1 MNKLRVSALLLAG
14 SVAASSFAAP
24 VHAAAVSVTDL
35 EQQAEDM
42 VNQNVVQ
49 SSKGETKDSESGE
62 YGGDDSDMQAN
73 KADISGSEAT
83 SYEKVEINSM
93 EDFKKLV
100 KNCHYDGWS
109 RDKEVIL
116 NTDLD
121 FANEE
126 FTPIESFGGKFN
138 GKGHRLSGVSITGNV
153 SETGVFGTIQ
163 NTGTVSGLKVQ
174 GVISPNGNQTKLGGI
189 AGLNYGKIQNC
200 SFDGQI
206 SADSEIGGI
215 VGRNGRYGTVSGC
228 SSTGAITGTSA
239 SGGIVGYNEG
249 TVLSCTNG
257 ISVNTT
263 YQDSNLTLDQLTS
276 TVDKILTTGDLTSFE
291 NLEINSDTGGIAG
304 FTSGVI
310 ASCTNEAEI
319 GYEHVGYN
327 VGGIAGRNSGFL
339 QKNTNNAAVYGRK
352 DVGGIVGQMQ
362 PYLSVDFA
370 QSTLDDLDSQLD
382 QLNSL
387 VNTGLDN
394 VGSYSANTR
403 NHLTNINGL
412 SKIAQ
417 DSTKGLADE
426 GSDQYD
432 EAAGKINKAMGT
444 IQSSLNTFSDIATKL
459 GGYLENAKS
468 SLSSL
473 GTSMSSYIDGINLT
487 SEDRNAMETY
497 IKQFEDGV
505 DQVADGVQKLSDAVA
520 EGPNVSD
527 MGNTRNQDQVRSNV
541 SDALN
546 EISEGYQEMSSA
558 VDGMSSVLE
567 KYPEDENAQEALDRL
582 QETRDTLDSLNNEI
596 GDAQS
601 SLSVLKDS
609 SSIEAFKDGDFSA
622 GDLQDLAADLR
633 EQQAKLLENYPE
645 LDDAEVAGKSDDELK
660 EYFQEKYGFSDEDAQ
675 AYTDHYIKYR
685 DEYKTVTDNIAK
697 LDSAAA
703 DIWTD
708 PDAFEQWVKDN
719 DIEGVIQDITDG
731 LGDQGSSL
739 SEMLKIAEKYGK
751 NAANI
756 SGVAESLR
764 SAANT
769 LKDSPDVSSEL
780 SGALNALASMDLK
793 LNGISDTMRSNANNL
808 YDAMSQLTDEMQS
821 LSDAMSSE
829 SEEGLENLRAI
840 TDQFDT
846 IMRTLRDAADDL
858 QNTDDNNGVQDVS
871 DEDVSHTHQGRA
883 TACTNYGE
891 VSGDTNAGGITGMI
905 GVEYDL
911 DPETDIHQSGDSSL
925 DYIFRAKC
933 IVDNCT
939 NRGTIKARSNY
950 SGGIAG
956 HMEMGLVAENANY
969 GTLDCSGSYVGG
981 ITGYSVG
988 VARDNTAKCDVS
1000 GVKYVGGIAGY
1011 GVTLRN
1017 NLAMVGASDSKQYV
1031 GAIAGRVK
1039 NVDPDQV
1046 SGNYYYSTSIYGID
1060 GVSYEGIAE
1069 GVTYDALLEKD
1080 NIPESFHQLVL
1091 TFRADDTIVRQI
1103 VCSYGTA
1110 IPEDQIPQVPP
1121 KEGFHAEW
1129 SRTDFSKITED
1140 EVIEANY
1147 SRINT
1152 LLVSH
1157 QERSVG
1163 QPVIEV
1169 YGNFRDEDALVL
1181 TQMTA
1186 ESGEKER
1193 WMVSIPD
1200 DGQEKHQIRFL
1211 ASDDTRNPEIYLI
1224 QNGKK
1229 TKAVTDT
1236 LGKYITFDAEGN
1248 DVAFCVEEKGVA
1260 GGIAGKIGIAVV
1272 MAGAAAVLLHG
1283 ILKKKQNRKKAKL
1296 RSRNQKGGGNG
1307 DNFDESEWLDDEV
1320 STGGQ

>member
-14 SVAASSFAAP
+14 SVAASLLAAP
-24 VHAAAVSVTDL
+24 MGAAAASMTDL

-42 VNQNVVQ
+42 VNQSVVQ
-49 SSKGETKDSESGE
+49 SAKGETKDSDSTDAEE
-62 YGGDDSDMQAN
+62 DDSDKQAN
-73 KADISGSEAT
+73 KADISGSEAS

-100 KNCHYDGWS
+100 KNCHYDSWS
-109 RDKEVIL
+109 RDKEVVL

-126 FTPIESFGGKFN
+126 FTPIESFGGRFD
-138 GKGHRLSGVSITGNV
+138 GQGHQLSGVSIEGNV

-163 NTGTVSGLKVQ
+163 NTGTVTGLKVQ
-174 GVISPNGNQTKLGGI
+174 GVIAPNGSQTKLGGI

-206 SADSEIGGI
+206 SADSELGGI

-239 SGGIVGYNEG
+239 CGGIVGYNEG
-249 TVLSCTNG
+249 TVLTCTNG

-263 YQDSNLTLDQLTS
+263 YQDSNMTLDQLSS

-310 ASCTNEAEI
+310 ASCTNDAQI

-339 QKNTNNAAVYGRK
+339 QSNTNNAVVYGRK
-352 DVGGIVGQMQ
+352 DVGGIAGQMQ
-362 PYLSVDFA
+362 PYLSVDFT

-394 VGSYSANTR
+394 AGSYSANTR

-432 EAAGKINKAMGT
+432 EAAGKINKATST
-444 IQSSLNTFSDIATKL
+444 IQSSLGTFSDITTKL
-459 GGYLENAKS
+459 NGYLNDAKN

-473 GTSMSSYIDGINLT
+473 GSSMSSYMDGINLS
-487 SEDRNAMETY
+487 SEDRSAMEEY
-497 IKQFEDGV
+497 IRQFEDGA

-520 EGPNVSD
+520 EGPDVDD
-527 MGNTRNQDQVRSNV
+527 MGNSVNQDKVRNDV
-541 SDALN
+541 SDALT
-546 EISEGYQEMSSA
+546 EISEGYQQMSSA
-558 VDGMSSVLE
+558 VDGMSSVLG
-567 KYPEDENAQEALDRL
+567 KYPDDEKAQEALDHL
-582 QETRDTLDSLNNEI
+582 QGTKDTLSSLNNEI
-596 GDAQS
+596 DDAQS

-609 SSIEAFKDGDFSA
+609 SSIESFKDGDFSA
-622 GDLQDLAADLR
+622 GDLQDLASDLR
-633 EQQAKLLENYPE
+633 EQQAKLLEDYPE
-645 LDDAEVAGKSDDELK
+645 LDDPEVAGKNDEELK
-660 EYFQEKYGFSDEDAQ
+660 DYFQEKYGFSDEDAQ
-675 AYTDHYIKYR
+675 DYTDKYIKYR

-719 DIEGVIQDITDG
+719 DIDGVIQDINDG
-731 LGDQGSSL
+731 LGDQGNSL

-751 NAANI
+751 NAANV
-756 SGVAESLR
+756 SGVADSLR

-769 LKDSPDVSSEL
+769 LKNTPEIASEL
-780 SGALNALASMDLK
+780 SGALDALASMDLK
-793 LNGISDTMRSNANNL
+793 LNGISDTMRNNANNL

-821 LSDAMSSE
+821 LSDAMGSE
-829 SEEGLENLRAI
+829 SEEGLGNLRAI

-846 IMRTLRDAADDL
+846 IMRTLRDAAGDL
-858 QNTDDNNGVQDVS
+858 QNPDDDDTVQDVS
-871 DEDVSHTHQGRA
+871 DEDVSHTYQGRA

-891 VSGDTNAGGITGMI
+891 VNGDTNAGGITGMI

-911 DPETDIHQSGDSSL
+911 DPETDIHQSGDNSL

-939 NRGTIKARSNY
+939 NRGTVKARSNY

-956 HMEMGLVAENANY
+956 HMEMGLAAENANY

-981 ITGYSVG
+981 IAGYSVG
-988 VARDNTAKCDVS
+988 LVRNNTARCDVS
-1000 GVKYVGGIAGY
+1000 GSRYVGGIAGY
-1011 GVTLRN
+1011 GVTLRD

-1031 GAIAGRVK
+1031 GAVAGRVK
-1039 NVDPDQV
+1039 NVDPDEV
-1046 SGNYYYSTSIYGID
+1046 SDNYYYSTSIYGID

-1091 TFRADDTIVRQI
+1091 TFKADDTIVRQ
-1103 VCSYGTA
+1103 VACNYGEA
-1110 IPEDQIPQVPP
+1110 IPDDQIPQVPP

-1129 SRTDFSKITED
+1129 SRTDFSNITED
-1140 EVIEANY
+1140 EVIEADY
-1147 SRINT
+1147 SRVNT
-1152 LLVSH
+1152 LLVSQ
-1157 QERSVG
+1157 QERSAG

-1169 YGNFRDEDALVL
+1169 YGNFRDGDALIL
-1181 TQMTA
+1181 TEMAA

-1193 WMVSIPD
+1193 WMVSVPD

-1211 ASDDTRNPEIYLI
+1211 ASDDTKNPEIYLI

-1229 TKAVTDT
+1229 TKVQTDT
-1236 LGKYITFDAEGN
+1236 LGKYITFDAEGS
-1248 DVAFCVEEKGVA
+1248 DVAFCVEEKGTP
-1260 GGIAGKIGIAVV
+1260 GGLAGKIGIAVV
-1272 MAGAAAVLLHG
+1272 AAGAAAVLLHG
-1283 ILKKKQNRKKAKL
+1283 ILKKKRNRKKEKL
-1296 RSRNQKGGGNG
+1296 RSRNRKGGSGSA
-1307 DNFDESEWLDDEV
+1307 DTFDENEWLDDEV
-1320 STGGQ
+1320 

>member
-14 SVAASSFAAP
+14 SVAVSSLAAP
-24 VHAAAVSVTDL
+24 IGAAAASMTDL

-42 VNQNVVQ
+42 VNQSVVQ
-49 SSKGETKDSESGE
+49 SAKGETKDSDSTDAEE
-62 YGGDDSDMQAN
+62 DDSDRQAN
-73 KADISGSEAT
+73 KADISGSEAS

-100 KNCHYDGWS
+100 KNCHYDSWS
-109 RDKEVIL
+109 RDKEVVL

-126 FTPIESFGGKFN
+126 FTPIESFGGRFD
-138 GKGHRLSGVSITGNV
+138 GQGHQLSGVSIEGNV

-163 NTGTVSGLKVQ
+163 NTGTVTGLKVQ
-174 GVISPNGNQTKLGGI
+174 GVIAPNGSQTKLGGI

-206 SADSEIGGI
+206 SADSELGGI

-239 SGGIVGYNEG
+239 CGGIVGYNEG
-249 TVLSCTNG
+249 TVLTCTNG

-263 YQDSNLTLDQLTS
+263 YQDSNMTLDQLSS

-310 ASCTNEAEI
+310 ASCTNDAQI

-339 QKNTNNAAVYGRK
+339 QSNTNNAVVYGRK

-362 PYLSVDFA
+362 PYLSVDFT

-394 VGSYSANTR
+394 AGSYSTNTR

-432 EAAGKINKAMGT
+432 EAAGKINKATST
-444 IQSSLNTFSDIATKL
+444 IQSSFGTFSDITTKL
-459 GGYLENAKS
+459 NGYLNDAKN

-473 GTSMSSYIDGINLT
+473 GSSMSSYMDGINLS
-487 SEDRNAMETY
+487 SEDRSAMEEY
-497 IKQFEDGV
+497 IRQFEDGA

-520 EGPNVSD
+520 EGPDVDD
-527 MGNTRNQDQVRSNV
+527 MGNSVNQNKVRNDV
-541 SDALN
+541 SDALT
-546 EISEGYQEMSSA
+546 EISEGYQQMSSA

-567 KYPEDENAQEALDRL
+567 KYPDDEKAQEALDHL
-582 QETRDTLDSLNNEI
+582 QGTKDTLSSLNNEI
-596 GDAQS
+596 DDAQS

-609 SSIEAFKDGDFSA
+609 SSIESFKDGDFSA
-622 GDLQDLAADLR
+622 GDLQDLASDLR
-633 EQQAKLLENYPE
+633 EQQAKLLEDYPE
-645 LDDAEVAGKSDDELK
+645 LDDPEVAGKNDEELRD
-660 EYFQEKYGFSDEDAQ
+660 YFQEKYGFSDEDAQ
-675 AYTDHYIKYR
+675 DYTDKYIKYR
-685 DEYKTVTDNIAK
+685 DEYKTVMDNIAK
-697 LDSAAA
+697 IDSAAA

-719 DIEGVIQDITDG
+719 DIDGVIQDINDG

-751 NAANI
+751 NAANV
-756 SGVAESLR
+756 SGVADSLR

-769 LKDSPDVSSEL
+769 LKNTPEIASEL
-780 SGALNALASMDLK
+780 SGALDALASMDLK
-793 LNGISDTMRSNANNL
+793 LNGISDTMRNNANNL

-821 LSDAMSSE
+821 LSDAMGSE
-829 SEEGLENLRAI
+829 SEEGLGNLRAI

-846 IMRTLRDAADDL
+846 IMRTLRDAAGDL
-858 QNTDDNNGVQDVS
+858 QNPDDDDTVQDVS
-871 DEDVSHTHQGRA
+871 DEDVSHTYQGRA

-891 VSGDTNAGGITGMI
+891 VNGDTNAGGITGMI

-939 NRGTIKARSNY
+939 NRGTVKARSNY

-956 HMEMGLVAENANY
+956 HMEMGLAAENANY

-981 ITGYSVG
+981 IAGYSVG
-988 VARDNTAKCDVS
+988 LVRNNTARCDVS
-1000 GVKYVGGIAGY
+1000 GSRYVGGIAGY
-1011 GVTLRN
+1011 GVTLRD

-1031 GAIAGRVK
+1031 GAVAGRVK
-1039 NVDPDQV
+1039 NVDPDEV

-1091 TFRADDTIVRQI
+1091 TFKADDTIVRQ
-1103 VCSYGTA
+1103 VACNYGEA
-1110 IPEDQIPQVPP
+1110 IPDDQIPQVPP

-1129 SRTDFSKITED
+1129 SRTDFSNITED
-1140 EVIEANY
+1140 EVIEADY
-1147 SRINT
+1147 SRVNT
-1152 LLVSH
+1152 LLVSQ
-1157 QERSVG
+1157 QERSAG

-1169 YGNFRDEDALVL
+1169 YGNFRDGDALIL
-1181 TQMTA
+1181 TEMAA

-1193 WMVSIPD
+1193 WMVSVPD

-1211 ASDDTRNPEIYLI
+1211 ASDDTKKPEIYLI

-1229 TKAVTDT
+1229 TKAQTDT
-1236 LGKYITFDAEGN
+1236 LGKYITFDAEGS
-1248 DVAFCVEEKGVA
+1248 DVAFCVEEKGTP
-1260 GGIAGKIGIAVV
+1260 GGLAGKIGIAVV
-1272 MAGAAAVLLHG
+1272 AAGAAAVLLHG
-1283 ILKKKQNRKKAKL
+1283 ILKKKRNRKKEKL
-1296 RSRNQKGGGNG
+1296 RSRNRKGGGSG
-1307 DNFDESEWLDDEV
+1307 SADTFDENEWLDDEV
-1320 STGGQ
+1320 